1 LLILLGEME
10 AKRGLIESARRHTR
24 LGLSI
29 LSPQRNLWLESVA
42 KNNLVAIAIMLC
54 DLRQGIDLAERGRDL
69 AEESGSAAMIRAFVA
84 NLGNLYYLMGDF
96 SSAVDCFERALGLL
110 PSSGEY
116 SSSSWDSLAR
126 VALVRDD
133 LSA

>member
-1 LLILLGEME
+1 MVVLAGRTNAAATAQAFQSVRTNVTNLGDPLITAALHILLGEME

-69 AEESGSAAMIRAFVA
+69 AEESGSAARMRAFVA
-84 NLGNLYYLMGDF
+84 KWGDLYY
-96 SSAVDCFERALGLL
+96 R
-110 PSSGEY
+110 
-116 SSSSWDSLAR
+116 
-126 VALVRDD
+126 
-133 LSA
+133 